1 MSGVSAHGPNDFAP
15 SVLICSPSGVD
26 AMIRPVASA
35 TMLKAN
41 VEPPVDVQ
49 VSPSS
54 VLTKTSVESVGSP
67 YTVPS
72 GAVARTWKSFF
83 PVNATGVQ
91 LRAESVLRIMPKCG
105 LPSSGGGLAGVSR
118 GEQGVVEDS
127 ESHGVEAGT
136 VHSGTEFTVVGNGI
150 DAVVCTDQKPG
161 PRRVGHDIMYVFDR
175 GRGVVVTGGGRFSSA
190 SGEEDERG

>member
-1 MSGVSAHGPNDFAP
+1 
-15 SVLICSPSGVD
+15 
-26 AMIRPVASA
+26 
-35 TMLKAN
+35 ML
-41 VEPPVDVQ
+41 
-49 VSPSS
+49 
-54 VLTKTSVESVGSP
+54 G
-67 YTVPS
+67 
-72 GAVARTWKSFF
+72 R
-83 PVNATGVQ
+83 
-91 LRAESVLRIMPKCG
+91 
-105 LPSSGGGLAGVSR
+105 GGLAGVSR